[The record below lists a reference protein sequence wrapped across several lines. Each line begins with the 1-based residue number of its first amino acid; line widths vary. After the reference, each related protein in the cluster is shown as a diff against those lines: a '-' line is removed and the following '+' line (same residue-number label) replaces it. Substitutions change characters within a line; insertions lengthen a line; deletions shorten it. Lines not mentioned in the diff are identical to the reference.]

1 MRTFSVHCCPAR
13 VKGIIIWCLF
23 RSRSCGVTLS
33 CQSIRNMQSIH
44 KTDETVHINLWSLSF
59 YWPLM
64 NDRWPCRQLIR
75 SHKRRNLPNKA
86 FFTKFWWFVMMAV
99 LSGISQTCERHS
111 STPTS
116 LFVSLSVGGRTA
128 CTLPPSQK
136 VTCYNFNQRALLWTF
151 DPARWPQ
158 FYLRCKISYFV
169 PLTFYFRDT
178 DSLL

>member
-1 MRTFSVHCCPAR
+1 MFTVVQQR

-23 RSRSCGVTLS
+23 GPALVESLFPVSPSGICKAYIKLMRLF
-33 CQSIRNMQSIH
+33 N
-44 KTDETVHINLWSLSF
+44 INLWSLSF

-128 CTLPPSQK
+128 CTLPPRRK